1 MFDIV
6 IDCSKNVLWPIIRR
20 KSFPSE
26 KWLIKDCYIG
36 KIF

>member
-6 IDCSKNVLWPIIRR
+6 IDCSKNDFGQIIRR